1 MRAASRSAHRP
12 RATEC
17 PMATAFAT
25 VPSDRLAYLSEGYE
39 REMRARR
46 SRTFLFAGAVAV
58 AFAVSAWAVD
68 ADPLRFFAN
77 LGAFFSYF
85 DRVLTLDDGARVWTN
100 VAEWYW
106 GLRKWSA
113 LLFDTLLIA
122 YLGTVFG
129 AIFGFLGCFAAASN
143 LMPNPWI
150 RGAVRRLLEFCRTVP
165 EIVFALIFV
174 VAFGLGPIPGVL
186 AIAIHTTGALGKL
199 FSEVAENIDMK
210 PVEGA
215 VSTGATW
222 PEMVRFAVVPQV
234 LANFASYALLRFEI
248 NVRGAAVMGF
258 VGAGGIGQDLIEAIR
273 KFYYSD
279 VSAILLMIIATV
291 VLIDLL
297 TERLRYVLIGKEA
310 H

>member
-1 MRAASRSAHRP
+1 MPTAL
-12 RATEC
+12 ATPPPE
-17 PMATAFAT
+17 
-25 VPSDRLAYLSEGYE
+25 RLAALVAAYD
-39 REMRARR
+39 REMRAKRG
-46 SRTFLFAGAVAV
+46 RTWLFVGALALAVALSGWMV
-58 AFAVSAWAVD
+58 E
-68 ADPLRFFAN
+68 ADILRLARNIGTFT
-77 LGAFFSYF
+77 SYF
-85 DRVLTLDDGARVWTN
+85 DRLLTLDDGARVWTN
-100 VAEWYW
+100 VTEWYW

-113 LLFDTLLIA
+113 LLLDTLLIA
-122 YLGTVFG
+122 YLGTLAG
-129 AIFGFLGCFAAASN
+129 ALFGFLASFAAASN

-150 RGAVRRLLEFCRTVP
+150 RGAVLRFLEFCRTVP

-199 FSEVAENIDMK
+199 FSEVCENVDMK

-222 PEMVRFAVVPQV
+222 PEMIRFAVVPQV

-279 VSAILLMIIATV
+279 VSAILLLIIATV
-291 VLIDLL
+291 IAIDLL
-297 TERLRYVLIGKEA
+297 TERLRHALIGREA

>member
-1 MRAASRSAHRP
+1 
-12 RATEC
+12 
-17 PMATAFAT
+17 MATAFAP
-25 VPSDRLAYLSEGYE
+25 VPSERLADLSAGYE
-39 REMRARR
+39 REMRAKRW
-46 SRTFLFAGAVAV
+46 RTILFAGGVGAAVV
-58 AFAVSAWAVD
+58 VSAWAVS
-68 ADPLRFFAN
+68 ADPVRLISN
-77 LGAFFSYF
+77 LGTFASYF
-85 DRVLTLDDGARVWTN
+85 DRILTLDDGARVWTN
-100 VAEWYW
+100 VTEWYW
-106 GLRKWSA
+106 GLRKWA
-113 LLFDTLLIA
+113 GLLFDTILIA
-122 YLGTVFG
+122 YLGTLFG

-150 RGAVRRLLEFCRTVP
+150 RGTVRRCLEFCRTVP

-222 PEMVRFAVVPQV
+222 PDVIRFAVVPQV

-279 VSAILLMIIATV
+279 VSAILLLIIGTV
-291 VLIDLL
+291 ILIDLL
-297 TERLRYVLIGKEA
+297 TERLRHALIGREA

>member
-1 MRAASRSAHRP
+1 MAIAL
-12 RATEC
+12 ATPAPE
-17 PMATAFAT
+17 
-25 VPSDRLAYLSEGYE
+25 RLAFLTEGYE
-39 REMRARR
+39 REMRAKR
-46 SRTFLFAGAVAV
+46 SRSLLFVGAVVAV
-58 AFAVSAWAVD
+58 FCFSSWIVD
-68 ADPLRFFAN
+68 ADLIRLLRN
-77 LGAFFSYF
+77 FSTVTDYF
-85 DRVLTLDDGARVWTN
+85 DRLLKLDDGARVWTN
-100 VAEWYW
+100 VGEWYW

-122 YLGTVFG
+122 YLGTLFG
-129 AIFGFLGCFAAASN
+129 AIFGFLACFAAASN

-150 RGAVRRLLEFCRTVP
+150 RNGVRRGLEFCRTVP

-215 VSTGATW
+215 ISTGATW
-222 PEMVRFAVVPQV
+222 AEMVRFAVVPQV
-234 LANFASYALLRFEI
+234 LSNFVSYGLLRFEV

-279 VSAILLMIIATV
+279 VSAILLLIILTV
-291 VLIDLL
+291 VLIDLG
-297 TERLRYVLIGKEA
+297 TERLRHALIGKDA